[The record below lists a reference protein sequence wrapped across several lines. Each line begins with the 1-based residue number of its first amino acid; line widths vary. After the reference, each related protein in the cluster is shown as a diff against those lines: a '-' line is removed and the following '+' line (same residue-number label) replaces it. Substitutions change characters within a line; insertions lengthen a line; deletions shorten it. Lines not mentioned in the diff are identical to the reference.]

1 MSDSGSNSV
10 TVFVTSRRHRQA
22 NSAQANQDEGIA
34 IIDQDEAA
42 MSEREGARVRVK
54 VRVLS
59 RRGG

>member
-42 MSEREGARVRVK
+42 MSEREGK
-54 VRVLS
+54 
-59 RRGG
+59 G